1 MSLYDSIVLSDAR
14 IPLGQI
20 LLILYCFAHRRTY
33 DETRHESKVGFTEL
47 SDHTISRWFQIGRE
61 ASMNYVEDKNEK
73 GKMGDEGYMLL
84 R

>member
-1 MSLYDSIVLSDAR
+1 VSLYDSIVLSDAR
-14 IPLGQI
+14 IPLGQM
-20 LLILYCFAHRRTY
+20 LLILYCFAHRKTY
-33 DETRHESKVGFTEL
+33 DETRHESKIGFTEL